1 LSEKSD
7 RSDSEP
13 ERSDSESREKP
24 GMTRSRSPN
33 KRGDPPKCSHCTGLG
48 HIESNCW
55 FKHPNLAPSEW
66 APRVRGK
73 NEDLQPRVSN
83 SSHATPNDW
92 MVDSCA
98 SFHMTA
104 DRSAFASYR
113 PLNHRESVE
122 AVFGHQKRP
131 SGIGTVI
138 LQVEGGELVLQDV
151 RHIPHL
157 TTKSNIISLGR
168 LVREGY
174 PPTLDKQ
181 FTFSSPDG
189 REFRAEL
196 ANDVYRIL
204 SCKAASVSII

>member
-1 LSEKSD
+1 
-7 RSDSEP
+7 
-13 ERSDSESREKP
+13 
-24 GMTRSRSPN
+24 M
-33 KRGDPPKCSHCTGLG
+33 RGHLQ
-48 HIESNCW
+48 
-55 FKHPNLAPSEW
+55 
-66 APRVRGK
+66 
-73 NEDLQPRVSN
+73 NEDPHLLQPRVGAIISN
-83 SSHATPNDW
+83 SSHATPKDW

-104 DRSAFASYR
+104 DRSAFSSYR

-174 PPTLDKQ
+174 RIGGSTPTLDKQ

-196 ANDVYRIL
+196 ANNDVYRIL
-204 SCKAASVSII
+204 SCKAASVSIRGSPMPLASTPIPNSRARKRRGRPPGTRDKARKTRPGP